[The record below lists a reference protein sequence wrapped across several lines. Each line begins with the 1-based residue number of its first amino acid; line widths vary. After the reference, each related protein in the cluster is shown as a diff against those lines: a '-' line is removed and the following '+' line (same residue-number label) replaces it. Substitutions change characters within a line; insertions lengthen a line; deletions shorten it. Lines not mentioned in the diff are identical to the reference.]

1 MDIKHEQLKLKHR
14 FYIEEDGVEIGEMTY
29 AFVGDNII
37 DINSTFINEDYRG
50 RDLGLKLIEKAVSF
64 MRANNIKAIP
74 SCPYVEKVF
83 NETPEYSDVKS

>member
-1 MDIKHEQLKLKHR
+1 MEVKHEQLKLTHR
-14 FYIEEDGVEIGEMTY
+14 FYIEDNGVEIGEMTY

-37 DINSTFINEDYRG
+37 DINSTFIDEDHRG
-50 RDLGLKLIEKAVSF
+50 KDLGLKLITAAVSF
-64 MRANNIKAIP
+64 MRDNNIKAIP